1 MQTTDATHTT
11 HADFGVEQQSPWLHD
26 ALLSFIAG
34 MIGTLRDIR
43 SWLPSPTTR
52 RRRTSLVGG
61 HWPCTLL
68 IIRVNDY
75 AVVME
80 NKCRLPACV
89 RFVDY
94 REIAGHAGTRG
105 IVPPF
110 L

>member
-11 HADFGVEQQSPWLHD
+11 LGVEQQSPWLHD

-34 MIGTLRDIR
+34 MIGTLSDIR
-43 SWLPSPTTR
+43 FWLPSPTSSTTR
-52 RRRTSLVGG
+52 QASLAND
-61 HWPCTLL
+61 HWPYTLQ

-75 AVVME
+75 AVAMV
-80 NKCRLPACV
+80 NKCRRPACV

-94 REIAGHAGTRG
+94 RDIAGHAGTRG